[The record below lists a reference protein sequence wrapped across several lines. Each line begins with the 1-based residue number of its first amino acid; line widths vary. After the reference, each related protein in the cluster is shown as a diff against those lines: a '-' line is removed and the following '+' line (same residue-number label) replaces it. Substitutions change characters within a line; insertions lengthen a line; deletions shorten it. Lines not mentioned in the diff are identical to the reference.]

1 MTGGYDYFYTLQEIC
16 VLLNLLPN
24 TFRQI
29 AREYSDVIILRE
41 QIRKGRPVMGL
52 PRPDFEALRQI
63 VAMRSH
69 GVSGDEIRRVVG
81 LASARAPV
89 IAAERCG
96 SLAREDTT
104 ATDDPLE
111 AGGDETIAVP
121 GEVATVEETPS
132 AAGDEEMIAATGDE
146 ETISAG
152 PPARDPRLYGTPR
165 SDTEASLSEEMV
177 RDGGEAVLAEEAAA
191 SGESVGERVGGSGD
205 EPPAA
210 KATFLDQIGALREEL
225 QTMDGH
231 RREERDKLLTAL
243 MRTQHELQS
252 LRYEVGVSLSRRDR
266 KRKRGF
272 WAWLLDL

>member
-63 VAMRSH
+63 VEMRSH
-69 GVSGDEIRRVVG
+69 GLPGDDIRRAVAG
-81 LASARAPV
+81 LAGAPTRM
-89 IAAERCG
+89 IAAERHG
-96 SLAREDTT
+96 SLAHEDTT

-121 GEVATVEETPS
+121 AQAATVEETPV
-132 AAGDEEMIAATGDE
+132 AEGDE
-146 ETISAG
+146 ETIAAG

-165 SDTEASLSEEMV
+165 SDTEASLSEEKV
-177 RDGGEAVLAEEAAA
+177 RDVGEAVLAEKAAA
-191 SGESVGERVGGSGD
+191 SGEIVGERVGGSGD
-205 EPPAA
+205 DLPAA
-210 KATFLDQIGALREEL
+210 KAALLDQIGALREEL
-225 QTMDGH
+225 QTMDEH

-266 KRKRGF
+266 KRKKGF

>member
-63 VAMRSH
+63 VEMRSH
-69 GVSGDEIRRVVG
+69 GVPGDEIRRAVAG
-81 LASARAPV
+81 LASASAPV
-89 IAAERCG
+89 IAGERYG

-121 GEVATVEETPS
+121 GETVGIEETPS
-132 AAGDEEMIAATGDE
+132 AAGDEETIA
-146 ETISAG
+146 AG

-165 SDTEASLSEEMV
+165 ADTEASLDDEEEV
-177 RDGGEAVLAEEAAA
+177 SDGGEAAFAEAAA
-191 SGESVGERVGGSGD
+191 ATVEVVGERVEGSGD
-205 EPPAA
+205 DPPVA
-210 KATFLDQIGALREEL
+210 KAALLDQIAALREAL
-225 QTMDGH
+225 QTMDEH
-231 RREERDKLLTAL
+231 RREERDKLLTVL